1 MEVLTKQKTNLLY
14 VGKNVD
20 SFMALANEKPELLDI
35 YVAETTVSAIKW
47 LHNNSNLQGAT
58 WIDTDKCVDGI
69 LCERGESLRD
79 LREMIAYVRANF
91 REGHRIPVLVF
102 GPYEDRAEKL
112 SALEHGIDDWFDKSP
127 KPTQVVE
134 RIQFLQQLKV
144 NLAAQ
149 KIGESVNTTSDYR
162 IGFFKRAFDIFI
174 ASSVLLVA
182 SPFLLLVI
190 LAIRLESK
198 GKVYYISKRVGTG
211 YKIFNFLKLRS
222 MYPDADK
229 RLKEFQHLNQYAH
242 DEDKQSDPEVELV
255 YGTVGKQEGIT
266 LISDDEEVDE
276 NVYNQQRKDSEEKAF
291 VKFDND
297 PRITKVGKIIR
308 KLSIDELPQLINVLK
323 GEMSI
328 VGNRPLPLYEAEMLT
343 TDEWTKRFNGP
354 AGITGLWQVEARG
367 RSSKMSTQERKELD
381 IKYVEYANSKHAF
394 LIDMWIV
401 LRTFKA
407 VFQKE
412 NV

>member
-1 MEVLTKQKTNLLY
+1 MEVLTKRGTSVLY
-14 VGKNVD
+14 IGANKRFADEFHRHSENVVVNTVD
-20 SFMALANEKPELLDI
+20 STQNAMR
-35 YVAETTVSAIKW
+35 W
-47 LHNNSNLQGAT
+47 LHNHSEFHKGKWINTRSAVDAVLCESNLSEGQLMEFRDYLVQVFDPSKK
-58 WIDTDKCVDGI
+58 IPLV
-69 LCERGESLRD
+69 LLGEEVSK
-79 LREMIAYVRANF
+79 
-91 REGHRIPVLVF
+91 EG
-102 GPYEDRAEKL
+102 KL
-112 SALEHGIDDWFDKSP
+112 KALENGFDDIFVHPISFD
-127 KPTQVVE
+127 QVLE
-134 RIQFLQQLKV
+134 
-144 NLAAQ
+144 
-149 KIGESVNTTSDYR
+149 R
-162 IGFFKRAFDIFI
+162 IGFLKELKDNLRLQEISSVQKQVNQYKIGFWKRSFDILL
-174 ASSVLLVA
+174 AGSVLLLA

-211 YKIFNFLKLRS
+211 YRIFNFLKLRS

-229 RLKEFQHLNQYAH
+229 RLKEFEHLNQYVH
-242 DEDKQSDPEVELV
+242 EDEIEKNEEPISEEVTEN
-255 YGTVGKQEGIT
+255 GTK
-266 LISDDEEVDE
+266 LISDDAEVDE
-276 NVYNQQRKDSEEKAF
+276 KLHNEKRKKSAESAF

-323 GEMSI
+323 GNMSI

-343 TDEWTKRFNGP
+343 TDEWTERFNGP

-367 RSSKMSTQERKELD
+367 RTSKMSPEERKQLD
-381 IKYVEYANSKHAF
+381 VKYVEYANSKYAF
-394 LIDMWIV
+394 LIDMWII